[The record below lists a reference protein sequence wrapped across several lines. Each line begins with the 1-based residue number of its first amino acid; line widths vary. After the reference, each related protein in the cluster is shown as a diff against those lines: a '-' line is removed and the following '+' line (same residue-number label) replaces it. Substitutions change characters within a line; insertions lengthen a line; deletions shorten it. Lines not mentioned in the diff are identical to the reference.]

1 MVPEVKVDLSELAL
15 LAEHLVAQCDDG
27 SVDEQEGWCNCID
40 FLRVLAPILEAAA
53 GAIASLPQIATAH
66 AEQAVIQAQGQIA
79 QVARTEARA
88 YRSGDR
94 GPCTAQTALE
104 NFAASLE
111 RSADKMAGKEPAPA
125 PKKGL
130 ILQ

>member
-1 MVPEVKVDLSELAL
+1 MVPEVKVDFAQISRRCQQYAEGIKDMPIDYSGAVHVFLTEL
-15 LAEHLVAQCDDG
+15 G
-27 SVDEQEGWCNCID
+27 
-40 FLRVLAPILEAAA
+40 PILEHADQ
-53 GAIASLPQIATAH
+53 AIASLPQIATAH

-79 QVARTEARA
+79 QVARMEARA

-94 GPCTAQTALE
+94 GPCTAATALE

-111 RSADKMAGKEPAPA
+111 RSADKMAGKQPAPA

-130 ILQ
+130 ILL